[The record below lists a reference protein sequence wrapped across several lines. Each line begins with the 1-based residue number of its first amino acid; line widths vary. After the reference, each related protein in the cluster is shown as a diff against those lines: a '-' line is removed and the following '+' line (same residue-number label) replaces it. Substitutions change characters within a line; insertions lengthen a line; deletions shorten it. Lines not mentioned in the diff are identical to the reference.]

1 MAGHG
6 DHEGQG
12 KIGLEVAF
20 AAVLH
25 TDEHRPQERQ
35 AQTDPADGLAPWQQ
49 AAQQAQQQTA
59 PDRRQRDGQ
68 QRPIEKNG
76 GGIKGAEQQLMVQQ
90 RQREKYPVQRDTAQ
104 AGKPAAGKFV
114 LLHGYSHLTNTGEYR
129 QNTLYSNTFFYKL
142 QQLVQSSQPN
152 FPRWPKAMASLPY
165 LSRMA
170 SMALSSCSCRWSR
183 RGASPASRSSCW

>member
-12 KIGLEVAF
+12 EIGLEVAF

-25 TDEHRPQERQ
+25 ADEYRPQERQ
-35 AQTDPADGLAPWQQ
+35 AQADPADGLAPRQQ

-59 PDRRQRDGQ
+59 ADRRQRDGQ
-68 QRPIEKNG
+68 QRPVEKHG

-90 RQREKYPVQRDTAQ
+90 RQRKKYPVQRDTAQ
-104 AGKPAAGKFV
+104 AGKPVAGNFV
-114 LLHGYSHLTNTGEYR
+114 FLHGYSHLTNTGKYR
-129 QNTLYSNTFFYKL
+129 QNTLHSNTLFCKL
-142 QQLVQSSQPN
+142 QQAVQSSQPI
-152 FPRWPKAMASLPY
+152 FSRWPKAMASLPY
-165 LSRMA
+165 LPRMA
-170 SMALSSCSCRWSR
+170 SMADSSCSCRWSR

>member
-1 MAGHG
+1 MAEQRRAAADGQHGEARHDQQRRAVCPRLRHDTAAQDDGQHQREHGQQDKRQARQDDLQNGGGEVAHHMAGHG
-6 DHEGQG
+6 DHKGQG
-12 KIGLEVAF
+12 KIGLEVAL

-76 GGIKGAEQQLMVQQ
+76 GGIKGAEQQLMV
-90 RQREKYPVQRDTAQ
+90 
-104 AGKPAAGKFV
+104 
-114 LLHGYSHLTNTGEYR
+114 
-129 QNTLYSNTFFYKL
+129 
-142 QQLVQSSQPN
+142 
-152 FPRWPKAMASLPY
+152 
-165 LSRMA
+165 
-170 SMALSSCSCRWSR
+170 
-183 RGASPASRSSCW
+183 